1 MRKPKRHNL
10 HNNHQDHNKEVS
22 KVVPS
27 NIDRKDLQEA
37 ALKNEV
43 NKSMDLDRKAS
54 LENELQGYRY
64 SQSSKFSS
72 VSRTLV
78 LGIIGTI
85 WTIILNSKKG
95 STCHPLLTLALLL
108 SISYLV
114 CDVRHYYKDSKNY
127 FDQQFKL
134 CKATTNAALDEHD
147 TQMDE
152 LSKQSQYYV
161 KWKYKILCI
170 AVITFLIGMIDHFYL
185 SDVLLE
191 ATRQLHNCC
200 ISSYQD

>member
-108 SISYLV
+108 SISY
-114 CDVRHYYKDSKNY
+114 
-127 FDQQFKL
+127 
-134 CKATTNAALDEHD
+134 
-147 TQMDE
+147 
-152 LSKQSQYYV
+152 
-161 KWKYKILCI
+161 I
-170 AVITFLIGMIDHFYL
+170 
-185 SDVLLE
+185 VLPLFRP
-191 ATRQLHNCC
+191 AMFV
-200 ISSYQD
+200 S